1 MQVDSFEVLSLLAEL
16 AVGLVGFSG
25 IVVAIQKDAGN
36 NVGLIYMLC
45 TAVVLAVLAVLP
57 FVLLGLGLGEP
68 LIWAV
73 LSALAALYLIVM
85 NQIAFRTVPDE
96 VTGALYRLFVGGFYV
111 FAVVGIVNALIWH
124 SFAAYLALLSW
135 FFVYVLV
142 LFARLISDLTGS
154 TPERDPRRAREPA
167 E

>member
-1 MQVDSFEVLSLLAEL
+1 MQVDSFEVLSLLAEM

-73 LSALAALYLIVM
+73 LSALAALYQIVI
-85 NQIAFRTVPDE
+85 NQLSFRSVPDE
-96 VTGALYRLFVGGFYV
+96 LKGWLYRLFVGGFYA
-111 FAVVGIVNALIWH
+111 FAVVGIANALIWH
-124 SFAAYLALLSW
+124 SFAAYLALLGW

-142 LFARLISDLTGS
+142 LFVRLITYLSVDQPGG
-154 TPERDPRRAREPA
+154 P
-167 E
+167 

>member
-25 IVVAIQKDAGN
+25 IVVAMQKGRR
-36 NVGLIYMLC
+36 NVGLMYMLY
-45 TAVVLAVLAVLP
+45 TAVVLALLSILP
-57 FVLLGLGLGEP
+57 FVLLGLGLGES
-68 LIWAV
+68 LVWAV
-73 LSALAALYLIVM
+73 LSTLAALYLIGM
-85 NQIAFRTVPDE
+85 NRIAFRTVPDQAK
-96 VTGALYRLFVGGFYV
+96 GALYRLFVGGFYV

-142 LFARLISDLTGS
+142 LFVRLISDLSGS
-154 TPERDPRRAREPA
+154 TPERDTQRAREPA